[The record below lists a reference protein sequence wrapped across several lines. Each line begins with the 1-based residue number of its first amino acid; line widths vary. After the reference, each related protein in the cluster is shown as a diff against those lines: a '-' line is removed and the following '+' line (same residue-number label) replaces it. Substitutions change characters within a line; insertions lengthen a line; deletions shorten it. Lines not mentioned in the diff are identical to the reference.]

1 MLVQPSYVSSNLL
14 CLSHPLML
22 GLTQSGTNMGQ
33 TLHYNFIYRIL
44 LLFINQKLSI
54 EFVHIIMHLDPN
66 TCLSIQGAKSKQ
78 SLRIKKKN
86 FFAVQLGYSDS

>member
-1 MLVQPSYVSSNLL
+1 MNKSYFRLKVISL
-14 CLSHPLML
+14 
-22 GLTQSGTNMGQ
+22 
-33 TLHYNFIYRIL
+33 IL

-78 SLRIKKKN
+78 SLRIKS
-86 FFAVQLGYSDS
+86 AVQLGYSDS